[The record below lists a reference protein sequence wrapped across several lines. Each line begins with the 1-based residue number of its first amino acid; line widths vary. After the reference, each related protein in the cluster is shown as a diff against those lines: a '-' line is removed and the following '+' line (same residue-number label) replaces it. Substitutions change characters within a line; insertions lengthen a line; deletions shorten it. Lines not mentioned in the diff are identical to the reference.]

1 MERTD
6 DGEQNVVIVVNEFEN
21 IGSIRPIQEYCKPYS
36 LEQLTLDFD
45 DVCLVA
51 ISVAKRL
58 LGKRVE
64 EFQRDLVQI
73 ISDIKECLEE
83 TEQSSNPF
91 EREEPAM
98 MVFS

>member
-1 MERTD
+1 ME
-6 DGEQNVVIVVNEFEN
+6 IVLNHFEN
-21 IGSIRPIQEYCKPYS
+21 IGSTRPIQEYCKPYS

-64 EFQRDLVQI
+64 EFQRDLV
-73 ISDIKECLEE
+73 
-83 TEQSSNPF
+83 
-91 EREEPAM
+91 
-98 MVFS
+98 